1 MKRFFVLISL
11 LLAGAFCSADE
22 GMWLFS
28 DLPLDAIEQAT
39 GFRPDADFLDRLQK
53 SSVRF
58 SNGGSGSFVSPDGL
72 VMTNHHVAFSYV
84 DKISDAEHN
93 YVRDGFYALERSDE
107 RKCSDLELV
116 ELDSI
121 QDVTERVEGA
131 EKAFADPEEKRQARQ
146 DAIAKIE
153 SESLQST
160 GLTSEVMTF
169 YSGGA
174 YHLYRYKKFH
184 DVRLVFAP
192 EESVGYF
199 GGETD
204 NFEYPRFNLDAAFF
218 RVYENGE
225 PYRPQRWLAWSENGA
240 QDGQAVFVSGHP
252 GRTDRFNTVGH
263 LEFLRD
269 AYYPLFLDSVRRQEL
284 TLGLF
289 SERGS
294 DEARA
299 VRSEF
304 FRVRNTRKGRCGILL
319 GLQTPELL
327 DAKRRDENAL
337 KSAWRQKYGDDAADP
352 WTQIDGAL
360 KAWRSSLTEYELLEN
375 DWAFQST
382 LYKIAKRIVRFAL
395 ETQKPDA
402 ERFPEY
408 RSSAQETMRR
418 SILTPTPID
427 AQTETVK
434 LADSL
439 GFYLER
445 LGALERGESGEA
457 LHLLGGKSP
466 KERARELVSGT
477 KLFDVAYRKEL
488 LSGGIEAIVHS
499 GDPMIQLARQVEPMS
514 RRVRKEYES
523 AVAEPMKEA
532 YTRLARFRFESAPE
546 NCYPDATFTLRLSY
560 GKIAGYTDS
569 DGTVVPPFT
578 QMGGAYKR
586 ANEHGRDGDFA
597 LSPKW
602 FERQENVVE
611 STPMN
616 LISTNDIIGGN
627 SGSPLVNTKGEVV
640 GLIFDGN
647 VDSLALNFIFQE
659 KTARAVSVHSSA
671 IRQALIKI
679 YRADRLAQEIGMK
692 P

>member
-1 MKRFFVLISL
+1 MNRFFVVISL
-11 LLAGAFCSADE
+11 LAAVGVCSADE

-28 DLPLDAIEQAT
+28 NLPLDRIERAT

-72 VMTNHHVAFSYV
+72 VMTNHHVSFSFV
-84 DKISDAEHN
+84 DRISDAEHN
-93 YVRDGFYALERSDE
+93 YVRDGFYAVNRSDE
-107 RKCSDLELV
+107 RKCADLELV
-116 ELDSI
+116 QLESI
-121 QDVTERVEGA
+121 EDVTSRVREA
-131 EKAFADPEEKRQARQ
+131 ENAQSDPQAKRKARQ
-146 DAIAKIE
+146 NTIAEIE
-153 SESLQST
+153 AQSLKVT
-160 GLTSEVMTF
+160 GLFSEVMTF

-174 YHLYRYKKFH
+174 YHLYRYKKFN

-204 NFEYPRFNLDAAFF
+204 NFEYPRYNLDVAFF

-225 PYRPQRWLAWSENGA
+225 PYRPECFLPWSENGA
-240 QDGQAVFVSGHP
+240 LDGEAVFVSGHP
-252 GRTDRFNTVGH
+252 GRTDRLNTLAH

-269 AYYPLFLDSVRRQEL
+269 DYYPLFLEQVRRQEL
-284 TLGLF
+284 TLGLY
-289 SERGS
+289 SERGT
-294 DEARA
+294 DEARS
-299 VRSEF
+299 VSSEY
-304 FRVRNTRKGRCGILL
+304 FRVRNTRKGRLGIEL

-327 DAKRRDENAL
+327 DTKRHDEEAL
-337 KSAWRQKYGDDAADP
+337 KNAWRQKYGDEVSDP
-352 WTQIDGAL
+352 WTQIEIAL
-360 KAWRSSLTEYELLEN
+360 NAWRGMLTEYELLEN
-375 DWAFQST
+375 DTAFNSA
-382 LYKIAKRIVRFAL
+382 LYKIAKKIVRYTL
-395 ETQKPDA
+395 EAQKPDA
-402 ERFPEY
+402 DRFAEY
-408 RSSAQETMRR
+408 RSSALEAIRR
-418 SILTPTPID
+418 SILSSTPID
-427 AQTETVK
+427 PQIETVK

-439 GFYLER
+439 GFYLEK
-445 LGALERGESGEA
+445 LGAWERGETVEA
-457 LHLLGGKSP
+457 LNLVDSQSP
-466 KERARELVSGT
+466 KERARELVAGT
-477 KLFDVAYRKEL
+477 KLLDVSYRNEL
-488 LSGGIEAIVHS
+488 LSAGIEGVKNS
-499 GDPMIQLARQVEPMS
+499 DDPMIRLAWQTEPVA
-514 RRVRKEYES
+514 RRIRKEYES
-523 AVAEPMKEA
+523 AVAEPMKDA
-532 YTRLARFRFESAPE
+532 YTRLARFRFESDPE
-546 NCYPDATFTLRLSY
+546 HCYPDATFTLRLSY

-569 DGTVVPPFT
+569 DGTVISPFT
-578 QMGGAYKR
+578 EMGGAYRR
-586 ANEHGRDGDFA
+586 ANEHARAGDFA

-659 KTARAVSVHSSA
+659 RTARAVSVHSSA
-671 IRQALIKI
+671 IREALLKI